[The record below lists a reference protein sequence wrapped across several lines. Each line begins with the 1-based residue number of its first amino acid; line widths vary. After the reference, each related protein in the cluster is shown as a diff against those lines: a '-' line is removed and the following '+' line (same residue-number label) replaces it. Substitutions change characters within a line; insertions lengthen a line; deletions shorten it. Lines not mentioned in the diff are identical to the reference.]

1 MTHDI
6 NLTSQEWLD
15 IIFEGKNKDYGAYTL
30 RSDSPKRHSVAF
42 IVVAAAAVLTIL
54 SASLINTYNQNKR
67 KEKITDVVQMSDISM
82 KNAEVP
88 KENIEKRYEAP
99 PPVELKSTIKF
110 TAPVIKDDNK
120 VNENNQLTSQDE
132 LVGAKV
138 EISTTTVIGTDE
150 QFGKN
155 IADLG
160 QDKLLVDEKAPDEEV
175 HIVVEQP
182 PSFPGGDAALMEYLN
197 NNISYPTIA
206 VDNLIQGKVTCSF
219 VVGKDGSIQDVRVER
234 SVDGSLDKEAVRVIK
249 SMPRWIPGRQGGN
262 AVKVKYYLPVTF
274 RLQ

>member
-99 PPVELKSTIKF
+99 PPIELKSTIKF
-110 TAPVIKDDNK
+110 TAPVIMDDNK
-120 VNENNQLTSQDE
+120 VNENNQITSQDE

-150 QFGKN
+150 QSGKN
-155 IADLG
+155 IADLEK
-160 QDKLLVDEKAPDEEV
+160 DKLVVGEKAPDEEV

-197 NNISYPTIA
+197 NNISYPAIA
-206 VDNLIQGKVTCSF
+206 VDMNIQGKVTCSF

>member
-155 IADLG
+155 IADLEK
-160 QDKLLVDEKAPDEEV
+160 DKLVVGEKAPDEEV

-197 NNISYPTIA
+197 NNISYPAIA
-206 VDNLIQGKVTCSF
+206 VDMNIQGKVTCSF

>member
-30 RSDSPKRHSVAF
+30 RSDSPKRHAVAF

-99 PPVELKSTIKF
+99 PPVELISTIKF
-110 TAPVIKDDNK
+110 TAPVIKK
-120 VNENNQLTSQDE
+120 DE
-132 LVGAKV
+132 LVNEENQVKSMDEIAESKV
-138 EISTTTVIGTDE
+138 AISVADVKGTNEETGVDIATLQGNILIAPSDE
-150 QFGKN
+150 P
-155 IADLG
+155 
-160 QDKLLVDEKAPDEEV
+160 EKIFE
-175 HIVVEQP
+175 VVEQP
-182 PSFPGGDAALMEYLN
+182 PSYPGGDAALMEYLN

-262 AVKVKYYLPVTF
+262 AVKVKYYLPVSF

>member
-1 MTHDI
+1 MTNDI

-30 RSDSPKRHSVAF
+30 RSGSPKRHAVAF
-42 IVVAAAAVLTIL
+42 IVVAAAAVLTFL
-54 SASLINTYNQNKR
+54 AASLINTYNQNKQ

-99 PPVELKSTIKF
+99 PPVEFISTIKF
-110 TAPVIKDDNK
+110 TAPVIKK
-120 VNENNQLTSQDE
+120 DE
-132 LVGAKV
+132 LVKEENEVKSQNEITESKV
-138 EISTTTVIGTDE
+138 AISVADVKGTNEETGVDIATLQENKVIVASE
-150 QFGKN
+150 EP
-155 IADLG
+155 
-160 QDKLLVDEKAPDEEV
+160 EKIFE
-175 HIVVEQP
+175 VVEQP
-182 PSFPGGDAALMEYLN
+182 PSYPGGDAALMEYLN

-206 VDNLIQGKVTCSF
+206 QELNIQGKVTCSF

>member
-110 TAPVIKDDNK
+110 TAPVIMDDNK
-120 VNENNQLTSQDE
+120 VNENNQITSQDE

-160 QDKLLVDEKAPDEEV
+160 QDKLLVGEKAPDEEV

-197 NNISYPTIA
+197 NNISYPAIA
-206 VDNLIQGKVTCSF
+206 VDMNIQGKVTCSF

-249 SMPRWIPGRQGGN
+249 SMPRWIPGKQGGN

>member
-1 MTHDI
+1 MTNDI

-110 TAPVIKDDNK
+110 TAPVIMDDNK
-120 VNENNQLTSQDE
+120 VNENNQITSQDE

-155 IADLG
+155 IADLEK
-160 QDKLLVDEKAPDEEV
+160 DKLVVGEKAPDEEV

-197 NNISYPTIA
+197 NNISYPAIA
-206 VDNLIQGKVTCSF
+206 VDMNIQGKVTCSF

-262 AVKVKYYLPVTF
+262 AVKVKYYLPVSF

>member
-30 RSDSPKRHSVAF
+30 RSGSPKRHAVAF
-42 IVVAAAAVLTIL
+42 IVVATAAVLTFL
-54 SASLINTYNQNKR
+54 SASLINTYNQNKQ
-67 KEKITDVVQMSDISM
+67 KEKRTDVVQMSDISM

-88 KENIEKRYEAP
+88 KENIEKRYEAS
-99 PPVELKSTIKF
+99 PPVEFKSTIKF
-110 TAPVIKDDNK
+110 TAPVIKK
-120 VNENNQLTSQDE
+120 DE
-132 LVGAKV
+132 LVKEENEVKSQNEITESKV
-138 EISTTTVIGTDE
+138 AISVADVKGTNEETGVDIATLQENKVIVASE
-150 QFGKN
+150 EP
-155 IADLG
+155 
-160 QDKLLVDEKAPDEEV
+160 EKIFE
-175 HIVVEQP
+175 VVEQP
-182 PSFPGGDAALMEYLN
+182 PSYPGGDAALMEYLN

-206 VDNLIQGKVTCSF
+206 QELNIQGKVTCSF